1 MGSKYASEIAIL
13 KNVEKKVEWSGVE
26 LSPPSVKFQA
36 ILQALQPRI
45 IFLHLIATGLTGCD
59 LVGNVGSLPVKRVEV
74 LAKNRV
80 ANQLKMSL
88 DLLNCLYSLAF
99 HKVCTK

>member
-1 MGSKYASEIAIL
+1 MW
-13 KNVEKKVEWSGVE
+13 KKTQW
-26 LSPPSVKFQA
+26 SPPSVKFQA
-36 ILQALQPRI
+36 NLQALQLRT
-45 IFLHLIATGLTGCD
+45 IFLHLIATSLTGRD

-74 LAKNRV
+74 LAKIRV

-99 HKVCTK
+99 HKVCTT